1 MVRREDVDWSTS
13 ALRCVPRMLE
23 NRLRGHTA
31 LWVLAVASLS
41 CGGSDGSSNPPANP
55 TPNPY
60 TVTISGNGVVSPT
73 ELAVPPGSRVLFVNS
88 HSRRHD
94 MTSDPHPDHQDCL
107 ELNQVGVLNP
117 GQSRESGNL
126 VTVRT
131 CGYHDHD
138 DPNNGNLRGS
148 ITIR

>member
-1 MVRREDVDWSTS
+1 MVES
-13 ALRCVPRMLE
+13 
-23 NRLRGHTA
+23 RLWGRAA

-41 CGGSDGSSNPPANP
+41 CGGSDGSSNPPTNP
-55 TPNPY
+55 TTNPY
-60 TVTISGNGVVSPT
+60 TVTISGSGIVGPK
-73 ELAVPPGSRVLFVNS
+73 ELTVPPGSRVLFVNS

-94 MTSDPHPDHQDCL
+94 MTSDPHPDHLDCP
-107 ELNQVGVLNP
+107 ELNQVGVLNA

-131 CGYHDHD
+131 CGFHDHD
-138 DPNNGNLRGS
+138 DPNNVNLRGT